1 MGIQRSTLISYKQMP
16 FRKPVKVSKTV
27 KNLTRKINPYNKRD
41 FQIIS
46 IRAFYSVHIR
56 EILSEWEK
64 DQSNPV
70 VLTDTAD
77 EVVNNLK
84 FEYPGLQKWTNTEI
98 INHIKS
104 TKRGGKP

>member
-1 MGIQRSTLISYKQMP
+1 M
-16 FRKPVKVSKTV
+16 SKTV
-27 KNLTRKINPYNKRD
+27 KNLTKKVNPYNEMD

-46 IRAFYSVHIR
+46 LRAFHSIHIR

-70 VLTDTAD
+70 ILTDVTN
-77 EVVNNLK
+77 EVINNLK

-98 INHIKS
+98 INRIKS